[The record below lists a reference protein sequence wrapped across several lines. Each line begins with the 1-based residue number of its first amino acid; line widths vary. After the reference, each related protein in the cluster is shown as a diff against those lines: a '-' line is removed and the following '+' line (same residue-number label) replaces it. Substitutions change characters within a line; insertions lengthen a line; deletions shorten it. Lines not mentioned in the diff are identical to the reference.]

1 MGIAEKQENRF
12 NIIQKQKYLIFHHKI
27 AQKQL
32 FKQASN
38 MKQQLEKRLT
48 ELKAEFASGQ
58 KVLADLETKQA
69 NVRET
74 LLRIQGA
81 IQVLEEELAK
91 NNGAACEPEKVEVLE
106 TEEVET

>member
-1 MGIAEKQENRF
+1 MKE
-12 NIIQKQKYLIFHHKI
+12 
-27 AQKQL
+27 QL
-32 FKQASN
+32 K
-38 MKQQLEKRLT
+38 KRLA

-58 KVLADLETKQA
+58 KVLADLEAKQV

-91 NNGAACEPEKVEVLE
+91 TDKADNTKSLETLIEPEIL
-106 TEEVET
+106 TNS